1 MNYLYRITYRK
12 VYCIRYSTSDLQSLI
27 ASYQRS
33 SMISTLIVS
42 KTKGYMLIAKKYRIV
57 IIFQENIVDV
67 DNYEMDV
74 NKMQLH

>member
-1 MNYLYRITYRK
+1 
-12 VYCIRYSTSDLQSLI
+12 
-27 ASYQRS
+27 
-33 SMISTLIVS
+33 MISTLIVS